1 MKTIIVSDLLP
12 EQEPAFKT
20 LIDSLPTDIEV
31 VPVVD
36 YLMNDFMEKR
46 ALRVINLC
54 QSYHYQSLGYYT
66 SLLAEACKHRVLPS
80 VLSIQ
85 DLEKHTFEAVINLEL
100 TQEIQHAFHHLH
112 SEEFVISVYFGKNIA
127 KHYDTLCQKLYR
139 LFPLPLFKV
148 HFKHKKEWT
157 ISKIVALSLKE
168 IPASHYEFFCE
179 AMNLYL
185 AKKRHYLPKKK
196 SIYYNMAIL
205 HSPEELNANNHTAPS
220 DRKALKKFI
229 EAGGE
234 LGIQAELIEKSDLK
248 SLNEYD
254 SLFIRETTSVN
265 HHTYRF
271 SRQAMAEG
279 LVVVDD
285 PISILK
291 CANKIY
297 LAELLKYHHI
307 SVPHTVI
314 LSSYNYQ
321 EKISQISFPCV
332 LKLPDSACSK
342 GVKKA
347 SDVSELKSILK
358 EFFKT
363 SELIIAQSFMPSEF
377 DWRIGV
383 FDNKPL
389 FACQYYMTKG
399 HWQIYNWSAKS
410 PKNQVGDTRAVPLD
424 KVPKAVLETAMKAAK
439 LIGNGLYGV
448 DLKEINK
455 KVYVI
460 EINDNPSVDYGLE
473 DELLGDTL
481 YTDIMQIFLQR
492 MKKQHGYE

>member
-12 EQEPAFKT
+12 DQEPAFKT
-20 LIDSLPTDIEV
+20 LVDNLPHDIEI

-36 YLMNDFMEKR
+36 YLMNDFLEKR

-85 DLEKHTFEAVINLEL
+85 DLEKHTFEAIINVEL
-100 TQEIQHAFHHLH
+100 TQEMQHAFHHLH
-112 SEEFVISVYFGKNIA
+112 SDEFVVSIYFGKNIA
-127 KHYDTLCQKLYR
+127 KHYDVLCQKLYR
-139 LFPLPLFKV
+139 LFPVPMFRVYFKY
-148 HFKHKKEWT
+148 KKEWT
-157 ISKIVALSLKE
+157 IHKIVALSLKE
-168 IPASHYEFFCE
+168 IPPSHYEFFCE

-185 AKKRHYLPKKK
+185 SKKRHYFPKKK
-196 SIYYNMAIL
+196 PIHFNMAIL
-205 HSPEELNANNHTAPS
+205 HSPHELNAHNHTAPS
-220 DRKALKKFI
+220 DKKALKKFI
-229 EAGGE
+229 DAAGD

-265 HHTYRF
+265 HYTYRF
-271 SRQAMAEG
+271 ARQAMAEG

-307 SVPHTVI
+307 SVPNTVI
-314 LSSYNYQ
+314 LSPYNYL
-321 EKISQISFPCV
+321 EKIQQITFPCV

-347 SDVSELKSILK
+347 SDIKELKSILK
-358 EFFKT
+358 GFFKT

-377 DWRIGV
+377 DWRIGI
-383 FDNKPL
+383 FDNTPL
-389 FACQYYMTKG
+389 FACQYFMTTG
-399 HWQIYNWSAKS
+399 HWQIYNWSEKS
-410 PKNQVGDTRAVPLD
+410 PKKQVGDTQAVPLK
-424 KVPKAVLETAMKAAK
+424 KVPKLVLENAMKAAK
-439 LIGNGLYGV
+439 LIGDGLYGV

-460 EINDNPSVDYGLE
+460 EINDNPSVDHGLE
-473 DELLGDTL
+473 DELLGDSL
-481 YTDIMQIFLQR
+481 YANIMQTFLKR
-492 MKKQHGYE
+492 MKQKHGYE

>member
-12 EQEPAFKT
+12 DKEPAFKA
-20 LIDSLPTDIEV
+20 LIDNLPHDIEL
-31 VPVVD
+31 VPVNN
-36 YLMNDFMEKR
+36 YLMNELMEKR
-46 ALRVINLC
+46 VLRVINLC
-54 QSYHYQSLGYYT
+54 QSYSYQSLGYYT
-66 SLLAEACKHRVLPS
+66 SLLAEACKHRILPS

-85 DLEKHTFEAVINLEL
+85 DLEKHTFEAVINIEL
-100 TQEIQHAFHHLH
+100 THEMQHAFHHLH

-127 KHYDTLCQKLYR
+127 KHYDSLCQKLYR
-139 LFPLPLFKV
+139 LFPFPMFRV
-148 HFKHKKEWT
+148 HFKYKKEWT
-157 ISKIVALSLKE
+157 ISKIIALSLKD
-168 IPASHYEFFCE
+168 IPPSHYEFFSE
-179 AMNLYL
+179 AINLYL
-185 AKKRHYLPKKK
+185 SKKRHYFPKKK
-196 SIYYNMAIL
+196 PIYYNMAIL
-205 HSPEELNANNHTAPS
+205 HSPDELNANNHTAPS
-220 DRKALKKFI
+220 DRRALKKFI
-229 EAGGE
+229 DAASE
-234 LGIQAELIEKSDLK
+234 LGIQAELIEKNDLK

-265 HHTYRF
+265 HYTYRF

-307 SVPHTVI
+307 SMPETFI
-314 LSSYNYQ
+314 LSPYNYL
-321 EKISQISFPCV
+321 EKMTQISFPCV

-347 SDVSELKSILK
+347 NDPIELKSILK
-358 EFFKT
+358 DFFKT
-363 SELIIAQSFMPSEF
+363 SDLILAQNFMPSDF
-377 DWRIGV
+377 DWRIGI

-389 FACQYYMTKG
+389 FACKYYMTKG
-399 HWQIYNWSAKS
+399 HWQIYNWSEKS
-410 PKNQVGDTRAVPLD
+410 PKNQVGTSDAIPLK
-424 KVPKAVLETAMKAAK
+424 KVPKAVLENALKAAK

-455 KVYVI
+455 KTYVI
-460 EINDNPSVDYGLE
+460 EINDNPSVDSGLE
-473 DELLGDTL
+473 DELLGDSL
-481 YTDIMQIFLQR
+481 YASIMQTFLQR